1 MKDDGLFIFG
11 FYAHETKLNEIYDL
25 VNRFYTVVKLEDVTE
40 NAIRSLK
47 LDRESVVTYCDSH
60 YPWCKLIERVYSIF

>member
-25 VNRFYTVVKLEDVTE
+25 VNRFFTVVKLEDVTE
-40 NAIRSLK
+40 NAINSAFISADEIKDILENQIRPGYEK
-47 LDRESVVTYCDSH
+47 LGA
-60 YPWCKLIERVYSIF
+60 